1 MRLTLSYSGDKTSRI
16 AIYMLIG
23 GIVFKYSPTP
33 GIFLFLVYAIG
44 MILGLTVRRQK
55 EVKGE

>member
-1 MRLTLSYSGDKTSRI
+1 MRLRFSYSGDKTSRI

-33 GIFLFLVYAIG
+33 GIFLFLVFAIG
-44 MILGLTVRRQK
+44 MIFGLTVRRQK

>member
-1 MRLTLSYSGDKTSRI
+1 MRLTFSYSGSKASRI

-33 GIFLFLVYAIG
+33 GIFLFWVFVIG
-44 MILGLTVRRQK
+44 VIFGLTVRRQK
-55 EVKGE
+55 EVK

>member
-16 AIYMLIG
+16 AIYMLLG

-33 GIFLFLVYAIG
+33 GIFLFWVFVIG
-44 MILGLTVRRQK
+44 MILGFTVRRQK
-55 EVKGE
+55 EVE

>member
-1 MRLTLSYSGDKTSRI
+1 MRLALSYSGNKTSRI

-33 GIFLFLVYAIG
+33 GIFLFWVFAIG
-44 MILGLTVRRQK
+44 MIFGLTVRHQK
-55 EVKGE
+55 E